1 MFVVAALS
9 QHQGHG
15 GHKGR
20 ISFDFLC
27 VLCALCVGSAHNP
40 ATAPQPPEQRLLY
53 VALPDSDAEVDRAIQ
68 ILVFDIA
75 NSHTLVRRIAL
86 WPAPLADEAETVR
99 GIAAHTPSRRVYVS
113 TTKRLAAIDLGTDR
127 IVWEKSYDGHCCE
140 RMAISPDGETIY
152 APAFGSPRWFVV
164 HAATGELRASIGV
177 TGWPR
182 TTIYSRD
189 GRYTFLG
196 AWDSPVLSVAD
207 TARHAVVRTVGPFGG
222 SVCPFTVNGKNTLA
236 FANVDGLVGFEVG
249 DLQTGLI
256 LDRVAVDGYDKAAA
270 APYECPSHGIAF
282 APGERELWV
291 ADGVRNRLHVFDAA
305 VYPPAPLAAI
315 ELSAQPRAITFSVD
329 GRYAYTSTGEVV
341 DTTIKKISGR
351 LEDTGHAT
359 VSSEHLVEIDFL
371 DGRPIRSSP

>member
-1 MFVVAALS
+1 MLGLVSAALGAVS
-9 QHQGHG
+9 PQASERH
-15 GHKGR
+15 
-20 ISFDFLC
+20 FLYAA
-27 VLCALCVGSAHNP
+27 V
-40 ATAPQPPEQRLLY
+40 
-53 VALPDSDAEVDRAIQ
+53 PDSDADADRSIRL
-68 ILVFDIA
+68 LVFDIA
-75 NSHTLVRRIAL
+75 NDHRLVKRIPL
-86 WPAPLADEAETVR
+86 WPAARADEAETVR
-99 GIAAHTPSRRVYVS
+99 GIAAHAPSRRVYVS

-127 IVWEKSYDGHCCE
+127 IVWEKNYDGHCCE

-152 APAFGSPRWFVV
+152 APAFGSPRWYVV
-164 HAATGELRASIGV
+164 HAATGEQRASIGV

-189 GRYTFLG
+189 GRYAFLG

-222 SVCPFTVNGKNTLA
+222 SVCPFTVNGKDTLA
-236 FANVDGLVGFEVG
+236 FVNVDGLVGFEVG

-282 APGERELWV
+282 TPGERELWV
-291 ADGVRNRLHVFDAA
+291 ADGVRNRLHVFDAGI
-305 VYPPAPLAAI
+305 YPPAPLAAI

-341 DTTIKKISGR
+341 DTAIRKITGR
-351 LEDTGHAT
+351 LEDTEHAT
-359 VSSEHLVEIDFL
+359 VSSEHLIEIDFL
-371 DGRPIRSSP
+371 DGRPIRSGP

>member
-1 MFVVAALS
+1 MLGFVLSCFRGPTWRLQLIVALLLTGAAVAAAG
-9 QHQGHG
+9 QQA
-15 GHKGR
+15 R
-20 ISFDFLC
+20 
-27 VLCALCVGSAHNP
+27 
-40 ATAPQPPEQRLLY
+40 EQRLLY
-53 VALPDSDAEVDRAIQ
+53 VALPDSDADVDRAIR

-86 WPAPLADEAETVR
+86 WPAAPADEAETVR
-99 GIAAHTPSRRVYVS
+99 GIAAHAPSRRVYVS

-127 IVWEKSYDGHCCE
+127 IIWEKNYDGHCCE
-140 RMAISPDGETIY
+140 RLAISPDGETIY
-152 APAFGSPRWFVV
+152 APAFGSPQWFVV

-189 GRYTFLG
+189 GRHAFLG

-282 APGERELWV
+282 TPGERELWV

-305 VYPPAPLAAI
+305 IYPPAPLAAI

-341 DTTIKKISGR
+341 DTAVKKISGR

-371 DGRPIRSSP
+371 DGRPIRSGH

>member
-1 MFVVAALS
+1 MPSCLRGPTCRWLLILGLSSGAAVGAAS
-9 QHQGHG
+9 QQ
-15 GHKGR
+15 
-20 ISFDFLC
+20 
-27 VLCALCVGSAHNP
+27 
-40 ATAPQPPEQRLLY
+40 PQERHLLY
-53 VALPDSDAEVDRAIQ
+53 AAVPDSDADADRSIRL
-68 ILVFDIA
+68 LVFDIA
-75 NSHTLVRRIAL
+75 NDHRLVKRIPL
-86 WPAPLADEAETVR
+86 WPAAAAGEAETVR
-99 GIAAHTPSRRVYVS
+99 GIAAHAPSRRVYVS
-113 TTKRLAAIDLGTDR
+113 TTKRLAAIDLVTDR
-127 IVWEKSYDGHCCE
+127 IIWEKNYDGHCCE

-152 APAFGSPRWFVV
+152 APAFGSPRWFVAR
-164 HAATGELRASIGV
+164 AATGELHASIGV

-182 TTIYSRD
+182 ATIYSRD
-189 GRYTFLG
+189 GRHAFLG
-196 AWDSPVLSVAD
+196 AWDSAVLSVAD

-236 FANVDGLVGFEVG
+236 FVNVDGLVGFEVG

-256 LDRVAVDGYDKAAA
+256 LDRVTVDGFDKAAA

-305 VYPPAPLAAI
+305 VYPPAPLASI

-341 DTTIKKISGR
+341 DAGVKKISGR

-359 VSSEHLVEIDFL
+359 VSSQHLVEIDFL
-371 DGRPIRSSP
+371 DGRPIRSGL

>member
-1 MFVVAALS
+1 VLSCFRGPTWRLQLILGLLTGAAVAAAGQQARE
-9 QHQGHG
+9 QH
-15 GHKGR
+15 
-20 ISFDFLC
+20 FLY
-27 VLCALCVGSAHNP
+27 
-40 ATAPQPPEQRLLY
+40 TA
-53 VALPDSDAEVDRAIQ
+53 VPDSDADADRSIRL
-68 ILVFDIA
+68 LVFDIA
-75 NSHTLVRRIAL
+75 NDHRLVKRIPL
-86 WPAPLADEAETVR
+86 WPAARADEAETVR
-99 GIAAHTPSRRVYVS
+99 GIAAHAASRRVYVS
-113 TTKRLAAIDLGTDR
+113 TTKRLAAIDLETDR

-182 TTIYSRD
+182 ATIYSRD
-189 GRYTFLG
+189 GRYVFLG

-207 TARHAVVRTVGPFGG
+207 TARHEVVRTIGPFGG
-222 SVCPFTVNGKNTLA
+222 SICPFTVNGRNTLV

-249 DLQTGLI
+249 DLQTGLV
-256 LDRVAVDGYDKAAA
+256 LDRVAVDGYDKTAA

-282 APGERELWV
+282 TPGERELWV
-291 ADGVRNRLHVFDAA
+291 ADGVRNRINVFDGA

-329 GRYAYTSTGEVV
+329 GRYAYASTGEVL
-341 DTTIKKISGR
+341 DTAIKKISGR

-371 DGRPIRSSP
+371 DGRPIRSGR